1 MALIENSNDMADP
14 TELRLNEHGDRLKS
28 HDDRLNLHGKRFD
41 EITLILKGDK
51 ELDVPGL
58 LGRTAAIELSLRELL
73 QWRRDIMIY
82 AKAGVAI
89 LAITGL
95 GTWLPYIEQFLRFLG
110 GN

>member
-1 MALIENSNDMADP
+1 MIFADDEMPDM
-14 TELRLNEHGDRLKS
+14 TEVRLNEHGDRLKH
-28 HDDRLNLHGKRFD
+28 HDERLNMHGKRFD
-41 EITLILKGDK
+41 EFTLILKGDK

-58 LGRTAAIELSLRELL
+58 IGRTAAIELSLRELL

-110 GN
+110 GG